1 MREASDA
8 MGLVRADLCERLAEL
23 RRASERSGDLLG
35 RVVAIRQQAAA
46 YGLQPVVQLAE
57 AFERAVRDSRGRGA
71 PPASLYL
78 DRLHDAIGCPAGDA
92 AAAQAMMASVSVR
105 LGA

>member
-1 MREASDA
+1 MREASDG
-8 MGLVRADLCERLAEL
+8 MGMVRADLCDRLAEL
-23 RRASERSGDLLG
+23 RRAAERSGDLLG
-35 RVVAIRQQAAA
+35 RLIAIRQQASA

-57 AFERAVRDSRGRGA
+57 AFERAVRDGRGGGP

-78 DRLHDAIGCPAGDA
+78 DRLHDAIGCARNDAEAG
-92 AAAQAMMASVSVR
+92 QAMIASVSIR